1 MPVAHTE
8 YRIISDVDGY
18 VSECSTRNA
27 AEELAE
33 QYNEESDLPNDHT
46 VEEHTEYI

>member
-18 VSECSTRNA
+18 VSECSTRDA

-33 QYNEESDLPNDHT
+33 QYNNEDAFPNDHT
-46 VEEHTEYI
+46 VEEHTEYL

>member
-1 MPVAHTE
+1 MTVQHTE

-18 VSECSTRNA
+18 VSECSTRDA

-33 QYNEESDLPNDHT
+33 QCNEEDGIPNDHT
-46 VEEHTEYI
+46 VEEHTEYL